1 MRDAIDI
8 DQILDQHSNS
18 DDNCSSEMNTDND
31 KMKREQDIRDLLE
44 HQDLENKLYKVGSRS
59 KNALPESKSSI
70 EKANPYTQLLKDN
83 VNSESKSS
91 IDKAKPYT
99 QLLKDNVNSDNDIN
113 IFNSRS
119 LGKTLS
125 ENKDDTVEAMKEQK
139 ESDLNDEQG
148 HLDSER
154 DGVSP
159 SIDNNSDKQEA
170 RSKSSE
176 KASSYG
182 QKNQRIMKNIEH
194 IISRL
199 KEETKDEEP
208 ENVFDQEQMK
218 NINDFVN
225 ADLDEKEDNDDS

>member
-83 VNSESKSS
+83 VNS
-91 IDKAKPYT
+91 
-99 QLLKDNVNSDNDIN
+99 DNDIN

-148 HLDSER
+148 HLDSEI

-159 SIDNNSDKQEA
+159 NIDNNSDKQEA

-218 NINDFVN
+218 NIDDFVN